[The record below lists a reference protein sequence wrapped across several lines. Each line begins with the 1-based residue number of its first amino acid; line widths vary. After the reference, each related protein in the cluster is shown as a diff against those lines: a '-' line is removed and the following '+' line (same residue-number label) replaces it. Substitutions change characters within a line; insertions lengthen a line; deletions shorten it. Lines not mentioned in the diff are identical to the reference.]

1 MTKEL
6 KKENLLTSWKE
17 IAAYLDCDERTCV
30 RWEKKYRLPVH
41 RIDEISKATV
51 FAYKDELDQ
60 WLEKFTVSKAFAQEE
75 AAGKRSRRRIFY
87 FLLAFLVILAVR
99 FFLLPRMTSNPQPA
113 DFRIE
118 KAHLL
123 VLNEKGKE
131 MWRFDSGVENLMGE
145 REYRD
150 HFQFKRK
157 FLDRRLLPH
166 LIIKDLNH
174 DGQVEVL
181 FSIQTQDEDG
191 EGKLFCFNHDGR
203 VLWEFQAGR
212 EIKFGERV
220 YSPDY
225 RIQGV
230 DVCDLD
236 GDGNFEI
243 ITMAVQRFYFPTQL
257 AVLDADGRILGEY
270 WNAGQ
275 FCDLAFIDLNEDG
288 EMEILAAGINNEY
301 GKGCLV
307 AFDWNEVKGSSP
319 QGKDFACQGCAKG
332 KEKHYILFPLTEVD
346 LLEKPVGAIDLINS
360 LGNKQISVK
369 TQLSDVYYIFDYNLE
384 LQDVQ
389 LSHTFKHKYRL
400 AHLEGKIER
409 ELNSDYEKRLAQG
422 LLYFN
427 GHTWV
432 SSPLGSDLPRF
443 PHVPN
448 VKAQKFYMID

>member
-17 IAAYLDCDERTCV
+17 IAAYLDCDERTCL
-30 RWEKKYRLPVH
+30 RWEKKYGLPVH

-51 FAYKDELDQ
+51 FAYKDELDR
-60 WLEKFTVSKAFAQEE
+60 WLARFINSKSSPK
-75 AAGKRSRRRIFY
+75 GKIARKLGGRQIFY

-99 FFLLPRMTSNPQPA
+99 FFLLPRITSNPHPV

-118 KAHLL
+118 KAHLI

-131 MWRFDSGVENLMGE
+131 LWRFNSGVENLVGE

-150 HFQFKRK
+150 HFQFKRI
-157 FLDRRLLPH
+157 FLGRRLLPH
-166 LIIKDLNH
+166 LIIKDLNQ

-191 EGKLFCFNHDGR
+191 EGKLFCFSHDGR

-212 EIKFGERV
+212 AMKFGERV

-236 GDGNFEI
+236 GDGNSEI
-243 ITMAVQRFYFPTQL
+243 IIMAIHRFYFPTQL
-257 AVLDADGRILGEY
+257 AVFDAEGRIVGEY

-275 FCDLAFIDLNEDG
+275 FCDIAFIDLNEDG
-288 EMEILAAGINNEY
+288 ETEILATGINNEY

-307 AFDWNEVKGSSP
+307 AFDWNKVEGSSP

-346 LLEKPVGAIDLINS
+346 QLEKPVGAIDLINPFR
-360 LGNKQISVK
+360 NKQLSVR
-369 TQLSDVYYIFDYNLE
+369 TQLSEIYYIFDYNLE

-389 LSHTFKHKYRL
+389 LTHTFKHKYRL
-400 AHLEGKIER
+400 ARLEGKIEA
-409 ELNSDYEKRLAQG
+409 ELDADYEKHLAQS

-427 GHTWV
+427 GQTWAQ
-432 SSPLGSDLPRF
+432 PGSDLPKF
-443 PHVPN
+443 PN
-448 VKAQKFYMID
+448 VKAKKFSMLD